1 MDGFRKQAKV
11 EALKE
16 ILTMLGDMEN
26 EPFMPKPEVKAVKV
40 GVVAEKPYGMNH
52 DMGEG
57 MKHQMGQEMSEENDM
72 ENKKEEE
79 NGIELEAK
87 GANLE
92 ELKRKLAEL
101 LK

>member
-1 MDGFRKQAKV
+1 MMDGFRKQAKV

-26 EPFMPKPEVKAVKV
+26 EPFMPKPEMKAVKV
-40 GVVAEKPYGMNH
+40 GVIAKKPMGMGE
-52 DMGEG
+52 DMGE
-57 MKHQMGQEMSEENDM
+57 EMPEENGM
-72 ENKKEEE
+72 EDKKEEE

-87 GANLE
+87 GQNLE